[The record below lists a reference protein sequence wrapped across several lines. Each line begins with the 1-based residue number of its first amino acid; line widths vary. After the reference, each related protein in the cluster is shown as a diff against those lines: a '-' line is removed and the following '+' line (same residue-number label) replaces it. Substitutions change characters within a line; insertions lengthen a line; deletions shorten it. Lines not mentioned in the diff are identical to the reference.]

1 MLEEK
6 SKSANGAANSAIQEL
21 QERMTKVTLD
31 TTKNINKLETF
42 VK

>member
-21 QERMTKVTLD
+21 QERMSKVTLD
-31 TTKNINKLETF
+31 TTKNVNKLETL